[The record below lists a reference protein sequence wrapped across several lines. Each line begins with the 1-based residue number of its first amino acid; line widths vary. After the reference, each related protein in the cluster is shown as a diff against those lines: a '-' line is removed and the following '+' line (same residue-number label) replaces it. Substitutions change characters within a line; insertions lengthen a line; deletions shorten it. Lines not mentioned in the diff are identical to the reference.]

1 MSFKIPQSA
10 ELKVEFQGMEF
21 TLKRPKLAVVLEYQK
36 KAQEAEGKADGQLEL
51 LLWYVEQC
59 GCPKDIALELDADQL
74 KAMAEALND
83 LKKSN

>member
-1 MSFKIPQSA
+1 MSFQIPQSA
-10 ELKVEFQGMEF
+10 ELKVEFQGKEF
-21 TLKRPKLAVVLEYQK
+21 VLKRPKLSVVLEYEK
-36 KAQEAEGKADGQLEL
+36 KAKAIQDGDASQLEH

-74 KAMAEALND
+74 KAMTDALNN